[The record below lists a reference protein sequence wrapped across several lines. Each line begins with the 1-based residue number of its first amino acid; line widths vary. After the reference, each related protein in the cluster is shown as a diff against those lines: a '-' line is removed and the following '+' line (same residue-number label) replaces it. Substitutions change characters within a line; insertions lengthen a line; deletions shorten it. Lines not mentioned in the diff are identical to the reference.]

1 MKQFFLHLFAIS
13 LAASLFVACSPEN
26 GSPNLQGDKVKAVL
40 RFNVLGISDDG
51 GDAESI
57 TRAQGEGNQVIAST
71 TTALDNN
78 LFMTTTLEEVPAS
91 KTRALESLNSGAK
104 YRLVVYDN
112 TGTYVGHQDYSLG
125 DVSSFISINASI
137 GDTYSLVAYSY
148 NSSTLPSVDTS
159 SSLSAAKLTAV
170 PAGTDLLY
178 WSGTITIS
186 AVDNQKDFDFKRKL
200 SRVNVSVDASSSN
213 VNKNIT
219 SLGTITFS
227 PSYKADL
234 SFDNTNTG
242 SLSKNGSSTPITI
255 AAGTISG
262 MTMTGGTRSIVYT
275 AGETMTVN
283 LSNVVLAST
292 IYGSRSATFNTALV
306 SGKQY
311 TLKVVFKGLDDV
323 PTSPEEF
330 PWTFD
335 GRHCFDIAYTE
346 GTAANGNG
354 RLVWRQNYKTDFSL
368 TNENDGHS
376 VARGTTYSGR
386 QIYTFKPAAAVNN
399 VRFAYVDATGEI
411 VNSITPKADYSG
423 TVPANTECKV
433 LVNYKSSLN
442 TYLRGRTNLTA
453 IKYDLYV
460 IYSYFGTDYKFKI
473 SPRFQDGACCGAHT
487 VSTKNEWQ
495 LYMCHNVGATE
506 TSDPFTPT
514 SALCGN
520 YYRWGRNEVVADAST
535 PATAIAG
542 WSGAAYGPYD
552 GWQDAVKT
560 AADPCPTGWRIPTH
574 AQMRAMSTVLN
585 SNTIEAYNFIA
596 PVDEG
601 VENYWSALAILGYD
615 LPLPAVGYRDLDNG
629 RLMQRGAASFIWT
642 STRYNAQNAHY
653 FSLSSTAADGRYQV
667 ASTYGQVIRC
677 VSQ

>member
-13 LAASLFVACSPEN
+13 LAVSLFTACSQEN
-26 GSPNLQGDKVKAVL
+26 GDTNLKGDKVKTVL
-40 RFNVLGISDDG
+40 RFNIKGIYEDG
-51 GDAESI
+51 GDAEI
-57 TRAQGEGNQVIAST
+57 VTRAQGQGNRVIAST
-71 TTALDNN
+71 TTALDDN

-91 KTRALESLNSGAK
+91 KTRGLEPLNSGAK

-112 TGTYVGHQDYSLG
+112 TGTYVGHQDYSLS
-125 DVSSFISINASI
+125 DVSPFIPINASI
-137 GDTYSLVAYSY
+137 GATYSLVAYSY
-148 NSSTLPSVDTS
+148 NTSTLPTADTS

-170 PAGTDLLY
+170 PADTDLLY

-186 AVDNQKDFDFKRKL
+186 AVDNQKDFDFKRMF
-200 SRVNVSVDASSSN
+200 SRVNVSADASSTN

-227 PSYKADL
+227 PSYAADL

-242 SLSKNGSSTPITI
+242 SLAKNGFSTSITI

-292 IYGSRSATFNTALV
+292 NYGSRSATFNTALV

-335 GRHCFDIAYTE
+335 GRHCFDIAYTD

-376 VARGTTYSGR
+376 VTRGTTYSGR
-386 QIYTFKPAAAVNN
+386 QIYTFKPAAAVEN

-411 VNSITPKADYSG
+411 VNSISPKADYSG
-423 TVPANTECKV
+423 TVAANTECKV

-460 IYSYFGTDYKFKI
+460 IYSYFGTDYKLKL

-506 TSDPFTPT
+506 TSDPFTAS

-520 YYRWGRNEVVADAST
+520 YYRWGRDEVVADAST
-535 PATAIAG
+535 PAAAISG
-542 WSGAAYGPYD
+542 WSSTAYGPLN
-552 GWQDAVKT
+552 GWDDATKT
-560 AADPCPTGWRIPTH
+560 AADPCPSGWRIPTH
-574 AQMRAMSTVLN
+574 AQLAALSTALN
-585 SNTIEAYNFIA
+585 NNTIEASGFIA
-596 PVDEG
+596 PQDEG
-601 VENYWSALAILGYD
+601 VENYWSALAILGHD
-615 LPLPAVGYRDLDNG
+615 LPLLASGYRDLGNG
-629 RLMQRGAASFIWT
+629 RLMQRGGSAF
-642 STRYNAQNAHY
+642 
-653 FSLSSTAADGRYQV
+653 FLSSTRFDSRNAYYLSMSSTKAEGRYQS
-667 ASTYGQVIRC
+667 ASTYGMNIRC